1 MDKNMKTPPSLQKV
15 AKTILTDLSK
25 TIIRKKEDKNRTI
38 MWTQI
43 YGSTTKNFFVVEKF
57 LTTK

>member
-25 TIIRKKEDKNRTI
+25 TITRKKEDKNRTTEYI
-38 MWTQI
+38 
-43 YGSTTKNFFVVEKF
+43 FVVEKF